1 MDDDIHFWIEA
12 QKAGLKLGICP
23 RVALGHAEVWF
34 KWPDHNMQPL
44 LQHPGDFWD
53 RGGQPPENVWR

>member
-1 MDDDIHFWIEA
+1 
-12 QKAGLKLGICP
+12 
-23 RVALGHAEVWF
+23 
-34 KWPDHNMQPL
+34 MQPL